1 MDRQSV
7 YTLSLGFSQG
17 SQADEEP
24 DSRQHIQQ
32 QLVDFIL
39 EFQIDNVFLYRCV
52 NNAFLPWMAGTDVCA
67 ETKFGK
73 TYS

>member
-7 YTLSLGFSQG
+7 YTLSLGFSQASEAG
-17 SQADEEP
+17 EEP

-39 EFQIDNVFLYRCV
+39 EFQIDNVFLYRY
-52 NNAFLPWMAGTDVCA
+52 AFLWTMYRPRMH
-67 ETKFGK
+67 
-73 TYS
+73 